1 MKDATNSLRRQLVQL
16 AKRVKQPAPSFLG
29 SPRFWRF
36 ICGNL
41 AYQHLSEEEQTE
53 LAAGNQRIE
62 RDYDPPDAIERHF
75 GRMLAGIRDEC
86 LPDADLSLAERRQR
100 DWADYHAKEKSRKE
114 EEQQDSLPQY
124 GLRELLAPETMNADD
139 SEQSEGKE

>member
-1 MKDATNSLRRQLVQL
+1 MRDATNSLRRQLVQL
-16 AKRVKQPAPSFLG
+16 AKRVKQPSPSFFG

-41 AYQHLSEEEQTE
+41 AYQQLSEEEQAE

-62 RDYDPPDAIERHF
+62 KEYDPPDAIERHF

-86 LPDADLSLAERRQR
+86 LPDANLSLAERRQR
-100 DWADYHAKEKSRKE
+100 DWADYHEKGKRRE
-114 EEQQDSLPQY
+114 EEAQQDSRPPY

-139 SEQSEGKE
+139 SEQSECKE